1 MCVIGIMMFCHYVS
15 AFSLYYRS
23 TLSEK
28 EGWTK
33 GAQGENFSGSW
44 LGKHQQ
50 PFSLGLIIVNS
61 WIPM

>member
-28 EGWTK
+28 EGC
-33 GAQGENFSGSW
+33 QEYEVSYEFIQVC
-44 LGKHQQ
+44 LER
-50 PFSLGLIIVNS
+50 V
-61 WIPM
+61 